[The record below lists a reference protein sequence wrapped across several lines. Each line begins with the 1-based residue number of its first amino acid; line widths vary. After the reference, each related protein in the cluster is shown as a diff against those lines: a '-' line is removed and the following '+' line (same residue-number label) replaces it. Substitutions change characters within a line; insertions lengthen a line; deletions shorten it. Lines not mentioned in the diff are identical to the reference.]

1 MKSHFVFP
9 GALLVALAAPG
20 CGNDTEDDAGVPG
33 AGGATGTAGTLNL
46 VTSGTAGSLGS
57 GASAGNGQPLDGG
70 VVELSDAEAAAL
82 TGAACA
88 GWSAEPETQP
98 AVLQLVVDTSL
109 SMNESPNG
117 RRGRNNDPTKWEIT
131 RDALKEV
138 VGTLPEE
145 LAIGLFFYPNMPSE
159 GSDDPRPISAC
170 VNVDEGIAVAPLSD
184 QHRARIIE
192 ALDDQEP
199 DGWTPTHGAYRH
211 SLQSSLLPSTYPGQ
225 KYLLL
230 ITDGAPTLTLECEGE
245 LDGGSAEPVDPE
257 PIVDEV
263 AEARREGVRTFLIGS
278 PGSEP
283 GRAWMSVAAIQGA
296 TARAGCQ
303 VDGAPYCHMDMTTA
317 PDFGAALRAGLNQ
330 VTGEIS
336 CTYDIPEPPMGQ
348 SIDPALVNL
357 IVTTSTGASQLVLPD
372 SSGDCS
378 EGWQLA
384 GNQVVL
390 CDGTCSRVQTDGASL
405 QLLFGCESGS
415 VPVPK

>member
-1 MKSHFVFP
+1 VKN
-9 GALLVALAAPG
+9 LLVFVGAGWLALVATA
-20 CGNDTEDDAGVPG
+20 CGEKDAGDGQAG
-33 AGGATGTAGTLNL
+33 AGAAGSLNTGGTINLNTGGGGSGA
-46 VTSGTAGSLGS
+46 TSGT
-57 GASAGNGQPLDGG
+57 GNMQDGG
-70 VVELSDAEAAAL
+70 VLELSEAEADAL

-117 RRGRNNDPTKWEIT
+117 RGGRNADTKWEIT

-138 VGTLPEE
+138 IGALPEE
-145 LAIGLFFYPNMPSE
+145 LAIGLFFYPNMSTE
-159 GSDDPRPISAC
+159 GSTTPRPLEAC
-170 VNVDEGIAVAPLSD
+170 VNTGEGIAVAPLAD
-184 QHRARIIE
+184 QQRARLIA

-211 SLQSSLLPSTYPGQ
+211 ALEASLLPSTYPGH

-230 ITDGAPTLTLECEGE
+230 ITDGAPTLTLTCEG
-245 LDGGSAEPVDPE
+245 DTGSNSPEPVDPE
-257 PIVDEV
+257 PIIDEV
-263 AEARREGVRTFLIGS
+263 ARARGAGVRTFLIGS

-283 GRAWMSVAAIQGA
+283 GRPWMSQAALQGA
-296 TARAGCQ
+296 TARAGCHL
-303 VDGAPYCHMDMTTA
+303 DGSPYCHMDMTTA

-336 CTYDIPEPPMGQ
+336 CSYDIPEPPMGET
-348 SIDPALVNL
+348 IDPALVNL
-357 IVTTSTGASQLVLPD
+357 IVTTSSGSSQLVLPD
-372 SSGDCS
+372 ALGDCS
-378 EGWQLA
+378 EGWRLM

-390 CDGTCSRVQTDGASL
+390 CDGTCSRVHADGASL